1 MSPINHGKE
10 HSARQIGPILAEPAF
25 QLLFEQA
32 NNPVFINELAG
43 PAKWGAFI
51 AVNQAACRQ
60 LLYSE
65 DEFRH
70 LNPYAIIPEAQYEIL
85 QNNLKHLLSEKKRV
99 FELGFLRKDKRRIPV
114 EISATLLEV
123 NGVPVIHSLV
133 RDISRHKQT
142 ETKLKQATT
151 RLRDLAGRIQQIRE
165 EERAMLSRE
174 IHDELGQVLT
184 VLKIQLSL
192 TRKKLLPE
200 QNDLEE
206 KLAYACTLLDQ
217 TVESVQQISAKL
229 RPGILDELGLISAI
243 EWQATEFEKRVG
255 IPCRLSLPPDAPVL
269 PAEMATA
276 LFRIFQEALTNVAR
290 HANAERVSVF
300 LKFQPQYLIL
310 EITDNG
316 RGISKT
322 QISDFASLGIL
333 SMRERAMVFGGDMQI
348 NGVPGEGTHI
358 KVTMPLK

>member
-1 MSPINHGKE
+1 MNRNKYSAGNSGQEINHTLTE
-10 HSARQIGPILAEPAF
+10 PIF
-25 QLLFEQA
+25 RLLFEQA
-32 NNPVFINELAG
+32 NSPFFLNELAG
-43 PAKWGAFI
+43 SFKWGAFI

-65 DEFRH
+65 EEFRH
-70 LNPYAIIPEAQYEIL
+70 LNPYAIIPETQYDVL
-85 QNNLKHLLSEKKRV
+85 QNNLEYLLSSKNRV
-99 FELGFLRKDKRRIPV
+99 FELEFLRKDKRRIPV
-114 EISATLLEV
+114 EISASLLEV

-192 TRKKLLPE
+192 ARKKLLPQ

-206 KLAYACTLLDQ
+206 KLAYACTLIDQ

-229 RPGILDELGLISAI
+229 RPGILDELGLIPAI
-243 EWQATEFEKRVG
+243 EWQAKEFEKRVG
-255 IPCRLSLPPDAPVL
+255 ILCRLSLPPDAPLL

-300 LKFQPQYLIL
+300 LKFRPQNLIL

-322 QISDFASLGIL
+322 QISDSASLGIL

-348 NGVPGEGTHI
+348 NGVPGKGTHI
-358 KVTMPLK
+358 KVTIPLE